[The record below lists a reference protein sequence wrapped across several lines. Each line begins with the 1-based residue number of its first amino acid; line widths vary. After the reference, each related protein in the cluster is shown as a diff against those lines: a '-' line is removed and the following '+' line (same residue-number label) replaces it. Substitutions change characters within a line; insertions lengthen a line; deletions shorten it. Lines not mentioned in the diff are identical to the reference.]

1 MRNLFESI
9 AVGMVLLLSIVIV
22 ILIVQYNM
30 IQEDTLDNI
39 SAGLSVNKQAS
50 PKSQASNNY
59 LDTLEGYSDVDV
71 KVDPTK
77 EDKANR
83 VVVKAESTDNSL
95 GLAVEDTYVEKLE
108 HYQENVSEETNEK
121 TNEKNDDAEPE
132 MPQEEI
138 EDEIGMAIDEVLKDL

>member
-9 AVGMVLLLSIVIV
+9 AVGLVVLLTIGIVV
-22 ILIVQYNM
+22 LIVQYNM
-30 IQEDTLDNI
+30 IKEDTLDNI

-50 PKSQASNNY
+50 SKSQASNNY

-83 VVVKAESTDNSL
+83 IVVKSESTDNSI
-95 GLAVEDTYVEKLE
+95 GQAVEDTYVEKLQN
-108 HYQENVSEETNEK
+108 YQENETVETNEK
-121 TNEKNDDAEPE
+121 SDVAEPE
-132 MPQEEI
+132 LPKAAI
-138 EDEIGMAIDEVLKDL
+138 EDDIGMAIDDALKD

>member
-9 AVGMVLLLSIVIV
+9 AIGLVVLLTMGII

-30 IQEDTLDNI
+30 IKEDTLDNI
-39 SAGLSVNKQAS
+39 STGLSVNKQAS
-50 PKSQASNNY
+50 SKSQASNNY
-59 LDTLEGYSDVDV
+59 LDKLEGYSDVDV

-83 VVVKAESTDNSL
+83 VVVKSESKDNSL

-108 HYQENVSEETNEK
+108 QYQENASEETI
-121 TNEKNDDAEPE
+121 EKNDAAEPE

-138 EDEIGMAIDEVLKDL
+138 EDEIGMAIDEALKESVN